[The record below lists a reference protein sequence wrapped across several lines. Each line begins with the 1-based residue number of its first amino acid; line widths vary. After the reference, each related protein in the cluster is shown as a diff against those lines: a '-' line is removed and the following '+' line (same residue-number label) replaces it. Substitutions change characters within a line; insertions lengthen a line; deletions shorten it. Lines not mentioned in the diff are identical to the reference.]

1 MNPEVRNKIR
11 SNILDVSDKF
21 DMPDIIMNSYTRQF
35 NAQMQLSATD
45 VAYAVTSLLES
56 PQTQDQNEKKQNSKV
71 DGENQNPN
79 SLMLQQQSDQKA
91 KAGTGISDVHECL
104 FDNFW
109 IAYDALDLK
118 QNNMNLLTK
127 GIDLAKEMQEA
138 IVRVGNGMIEKK
150 EVKTS

>member
-1 MNPEVRNKIR
+1 M
-11 SNILDVSDKF
+11 SS
-21 DMPDIIMNSYTRQF
+21 RQ
-35 NAQMQLSATD
+35 T
-45 VAYAVTSLLES
+45 TS
-56 PQTQDQNEKKQNSKV
+56 T
-71 DGENQNPN
+71 
-79 SLMLQQQSDQKA
+79 A
-91 KAGTGISDVHECL
+91 KAGTGVSDVHECL

-150 EVKTS
+150 EVT